1 MGPGCLVLPHTM
13 PRLWPRPQTSEEP
26 FQGPCSTSQ
35 VTLPRNPY
43 RPNAAYQAHKGRVQH
58 VHQDLYEHGLVL
70 RHKLITLLGKQQG
83 GSRWAQAECGALA
96 VLFYQNSWPCQP
108 SGPRAS
114 LPARVTHLPPP
125 AHVLFPLVA
134 PLKPTEHL

>member
-1 MGPGCLVLPHTM
+1 MGPGCLLLPHTI

-26 FQGPCSTSQ
+26 FQGPRSTSQ

-70 RHKLITLLGKQQG
+70 RHKLITLLGKQQCG
-83 GSRWAQAECGALA
+83 VEVGPGRVWGAGRALLPEFLALPAQWAQGLPACPGDTPTPTCSCS
-96 VLFYQNSWPCQP
+96 FPP
-108 SGPRAS
+108 SGS
-114 LPARVTHLPPP
+114 T
-125 AHVLFPLVA
+125 
-134 PLKPTEHL
+134 